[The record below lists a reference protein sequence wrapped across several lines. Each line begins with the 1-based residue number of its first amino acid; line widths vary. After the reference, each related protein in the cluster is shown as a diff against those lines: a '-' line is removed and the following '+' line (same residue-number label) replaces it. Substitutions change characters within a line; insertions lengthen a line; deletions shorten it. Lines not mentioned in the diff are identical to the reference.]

1 MENLLFFCFVMAAM
15 FIGEWISTRTK
26 SWIPSIFVTALIFL
40 IGFWTVLPKDLIA
53 KASYSTPFINI
64 CIGLLLV
71 HLGTLMNLK
80 KLLQQ
85 WKAVCIALIGV
96 AGTMLLT
103 LSIGLAFFGKNLVLA
118 TVPTLTGG
126 LVSSALMTQGIK
138 SVGLTAI
145 VAYPVAMFVVHH
157 IVSFPLIS
165 LMLKQEGHRLQ
176 KVYANDPTKAQAS
189 VINDKTDE
197 SKRHQFFSFG
207 KDYETSAFTM
217 AKVAI
222 IAAISYWISDLMGGA
237 INANVL
243 CLIFGVIFHEIG
255 FLDDNAMNKAGVFN
269 WLMYGLLAYILAELN
284 ATTPQTIGQ
293 ILLPVITLI
302 ILGLIGM
309 FIASFLL
316 AKPFGMSRQMAFACS
331 LTALCG
337 FPSDYILTTD
347 VVNNLTKDKQEQVF
361 LLDNMLPKMLVGGFA
376 TVSVAAVFVAS
387 FFLKML

>member
-1 MENLLFFCFVMAAM
+1 MLIYLLQERVYMENLLFFCFVMAAM

-126 LVSSALMTQGIK
+126 LVSAALMTQGIK

-176 KVYANDPTKAQAS
+176 KVY
-189 VINDKTDE
+189 
-197 SKRHQFFSFG
+197 
-207 KDYETSAFTM
+207 
-217 AKVAI
+217 
-222 IAAISYWISDLMGGA
+222 
-237 INANVL
+237 
-243 CLIFGVIFHEIG
+243 
-255 FLDDNAMNKAGVFN
+255 
-269 WLMYGLLAYILAELN
+269 
-284 ATTPQTIGQ
+284 
-293 ILLPVITLI
+293 
-302 ILGLIGM
+302 
-309 FIASFLL
+309 
-316 AKPFGMSRQMAFACS
+316 
-331 LTALCG
+331 
-337 FPSDYILTTD
+337 
-347 VVNNLTKDKQEQVF
+347 
-361 LLDNMLPKMLVGGFA
+361 
-376 TVSVAAVFVAS
+376 
-387 FFLKML
+387 

>member
-126 LVSSALMTQGIK
+126 LVSAALMTQGIK

-145 VAYPVAMFVVHH
+145 VA
-157 IVSFPLIS
+157 
-165 LMLKQEGHRLQ
+165 
-176 KVYANDPTKAQAS
+176 
-189 VINDKTDE
+189 
-197 SKRHQFFSFG
+197 
-207 KDYETSAFTM
+207 
-217 AKVAI
+217 
-222 IAAISYWISDLMGGA
+222 
-237 INANVL
+237 
-243 CLIFGVIFHEIG
+243 
-255 FLDDNAMNKAGVFN
+255 
-269 WLMYGLLAYILAELN
+269 
-284 ATTPQTIGQ
+284 
-293 ILLPVITLI
+293 
-302 ILGLIGM
+302 
-309 FIASFLL
+309 
-316 AKPFGMSRQMAFACS
+316 
-331 LTALCG
+331 
-337 FPSDYILTTD
+337 
-347 VVNNLTKDKQEQVF
+347 
-361 LLDNMLPKMLVGGFA
+361 
-376 TVSVAAVFVAS
+376 
-387 FFLKML
+387 